1 MHVFITGISSGI
13 GKAFLEHFL
22 NEGVEVTGIGRTK
35 ASIDGNY
42 SFLECD
48 FKDIASVRRLSLES
62 HEEELIFINNAG
74 TIGAIQRISDQTA
87 SDIEEVMTVN
97 AIVPMLF
104 CQKVIQE
111 NPGKKITLLNI
122 SSGAANRPIPSWA
135 AYCSSKIALDRFSET
150 LQLEENEKKAA
161 TRVYSIAPGAVDS
174 KMQEKIRQSSHV
186 DFSSLVNF
194 TELHSKGELLDTKT
208 VVNKLVKLISKVDN
222 TQVIYSIKD
231 LD

>member
-22 NEGVEVTGIGRTK
+22 NEGVELTGIGRTK
-35 ASIDGNY
+35 ASIDGTY

-48 FKDIASVRRLSLES
+48 FTDIASVRKLSVKS
-62 HEEELIFINNAG
+62 KDDELIFINNAG
-74 TIGAIQRISDQTA
+74 TIGAIQRVSDQTA
-87 SDIEEVMTVN
+87 SDLEEVMTVN

-122 SSGAANRPIPSWA
+122 SSGAANRLIPSWA

-150 LQLEENEKKAA
+150 LQLEEYEKKAT
-161 TRVYSIAPGAVDS
+161 TRVYSVAPGVVDS
-174 KMQEKIRQSSHV
+174 KIQEKIRQSSQV
-186 DFSSLVNF
+186 NFSSLDNF
-194 TELHSKGELLDTKT
+194 IELHSKGELLDPKI
-208 VVNKLVKLISKVDN
+208 VVNKLVKLISNVEKS
-222 TQVIYSIKD
+222 QVIYSIKD

>member
-22 NEGVEVTGIGRTK
+22 NEGVEVTGIGRTNP
-35 ASIDGNY
+35 SVDGHY

-48 FKDIASVRRLSLES
+48 FTDISSVRKLSLKS
-62 HEEELIFINNAG
+62 HDDELIFINNAG
-74 TIGAIQRISDQTA
+74 TIGAIQRVSDQSV
-87 SDIEEVMTVN
+87 SDLQEVMTVN

-161 TRVYSIAPGAVDS
+161 TRVYSVAPGVVDS
-174 KMQEKIRQSSHV
+174 KMQEKIRQSSQV
-186 DFSSLVNF
+186 DFSSLGNF
-194 TELHSKGELLDTKT
+194 IELHSKGELLDPKF
-208 VVNKLVKLISKVDN
+208 VVNKLVALISKTDKS
-222 TQVIYSIKD
+222 QVIYSIKD

>member
-22 NEGVEVTGIGRTK
+22 TEGVEITGIGRTNP
-35 ASIDGNY
+35 SINGPY

-48 FKDIASVRRLSLES
+48 FTDIASVRRLSLKS
-62 HEEELIFINNAG
+62 HDNELLFINNAG
-74 TIGAIQRISDQTA
+74 TIGAIERVSDQSA

-161 TRVYSIAPGAVDS
+161 TCIYSVAPGVVDS
-174 KMQEKIRQSSHV
+174 KMQEKIRQSSQV
-186 DFSSLVNF
+186 DFSSLDNF
-194 TELHSKGELLDTKT
+194 VELHAKGELLDTKT